1 VEHLFETALHNAW
14 LIAAIPLTASAL
26 IAMFARY
33 LGEKHAWKVGAGLMG
48 LTFLIAVGSL
58 IAVIQHPAHAP
69 EGVKFLSE
77 PAWHIHFD
85 WANFGP
91 YHMQMGFQVDN
102 LTALLLPMI
111 TLVSFCVQIYSS
123 EYLHGDKRITR
134 FYSAINLFTTGMLVL
149 VMADNLFL
157 LLIAWEIMGL
167 CSYLLIGH
175 WYEQEWPRM
184 GQIKA
189 FLTTRVGDVGMMVGI
204 FIIFFAAR
212 DLTWQGLA
220 EKVPELVSNPVTAG
234 LLALGAFLLFTGAMG
249 KSAQFPLHTWL
260 PDAMAGPTP
269 GSAIIHAATMVAAGV
284 YLVGRAFMIYGNVP
298 AWVLVVIAFV
308 GAFTS
313 LFAASIAT
321 LRWDIKEVLAYSTI
335 SQLGYMIMAIG
346 LGGWTAGNFHLL
358 THAFF
363 KAMLFLAAGSIIH
376 AHHHNQ
382 LMHKMGGLRKKIPY
396 TYFAWMVGYLALAG
410 FPGFSGFFSKDE
422 LLLAGWTWHSG
433 VFHGAWAWL
442 DKLPFIMALLTA
454 FLTAYYMTR
463 ATYLAFFGKPRDHHL
478 YEHAHESPRAMT
490 LPLIILAVPAALFGW
505 LGAPVPRHLIEEWFH
520 VDIGFMGFIGEFLH
534 LSGLEH
540 HADFSTEITVTGMA
554 TAAGFLGI
562 GLGILLY
569 KYVPAETRAK
579 WIKAGKPIYTLVRNK
594 YYVDE
599 FYDLI
604 AIRSTQAISRAIS
617 WFDGAVVDGL
627 VNLVGLFGTAVANAS
642 AWFDANVVDT
652 LVTMWAPLARWFASG
667 FRRLSTGYVQQYMLT
682 FVVVIV
688 ASVLLFQVIR

>member
-1 VEHLFETALHNAW
+1 METILHYAW
-14 LIAAIPLTASAL
+14 LIAVIPLAASAL

-33 LGEKHAWKVGAGLMG
+33 LGEHHAWKVGSGLM
-48 LTFLIAVGSL
+48 LVTFLISVGAL
-58 IAVIQHPAHAP
+58 IGVIQHPAHAP
-69 EGVKFLSE
+69 EGVNYLSE
-77 PAWHIHFD
+77 PAWHIHFN

-91 YHMQMGFQVDN
+91 YQIQMGLQIDN

-111 TLVSFCVQIYSS
+111 TLVSFCVQLYSS
-123 EYLHGDKRITR
+123 AYLHGDRRVTR
-134 FYSAINLFTTGMLVL
+134 FYSAINLFTLGMLVL

-204 FIIFFAAR
+204 WIIFMVTR
-212 DLTWQGLA
+212 DLTWSGLA
-220 EKVPELVSNPVTAG
+220 TAIPTAVQDPATAA
-234 LLALGAFLLFTGAMG
+234 LLALGGFLLFTGAMG

-284 YLVGRAFMIYGNVP
+284 YLVGRAFMVYGNVP
-298 AWVLVVIAFV
+298 DWVLAVIAFV

-321 LRWDIKEVLAYSTI
+321 VRWDIKEVLAYSTI
-335 SQLGYMIMAIG
+335 SQLGYMIMAMG
-346 LGGWTAGNFHLL
+346 LGGWTAGNYHLL

-363 KAMLFLAAGSIIH
+363 KALLFLAAGSVIH

-382 LMHKMGGLRKKIPY
+382 LLHKMGGLRKKIPI
-396 TYFAWMVGYLALAG
+396 TFITWMVGYLALAG

-422 LLLAGWTWHSG
+422 LLLAAYTWHNDA
-433 VFHGAWAWL
+433 VHGWVAM
-442 DKLPFIMALLTA
+442 LPFWMGLATA

-463 ATYLAFFGKPRDHHL
+463 ATYLAFFGQPRDHHL
-478 YEHAHESPRAMT
+478 YEHAHESPKAMT
-490 LPLIILAVPAALFGW
+490 FPLIILAIPAALFGW
-505 LGAPVPRHLIEEWFH
+505 FGTPFFYHFFH
-520 VDIGFMGFIGEFLH
+520 ADWMMWIPNFLH
-534 LSGLEH
+534 LPGVEHAVTWEDEKRVTTLATMAGL
-540 HADFSTEITVTGMA
+540 
-554 TAAGFLGI
+554 AGIVLG
-562 GLGILLY
+562 LLLY
-569 KYVPAETRAK
+569 KFVPGSTRAK
-579 WIKAGKPIYTLVRNK
+579 WIAALRPIYTLVRNK

-599 FYDLI
+599 LYDLVF
-604 AIRSTQAISRAIS
+604 IRTTQAASRAIA

-627 VNLVGLFGTAVANAS
+627 VNFVGTVGNAF
-642 AWFDANVVDT
+642 AAATGWFDANVIDT
-652 LVTMWAPLARWFASG
+652 LVTMWADFARSLASA

-682 FVVVIV
+682 FVVVLV

>member
-1 VEHLFETALHNAW
+1 METILHYAW
-14 LIAAIPLTASAL
+14 LIAVIPLTASAL

-33 LGEKHAWKVGAGLMG
+33 LGEKNAWKVGSGLM
-48 LTFLIAVGSL
+48 LITFLLTVGSL
-58 IAVIQHPAHAP
+58 IAVIQHPHEAGGPNFYTH
-69 EGVKFLSE
+69 
-77 PAWHIHFD
+77 PAWHIHFN

-91 YHMQMGFQVDN
+91 YEIQMGLQIDN

-111 TLVSFCVQIYSS
+111 SLVSFAVQVYSS
-123 EYLHGDKRITR
+123 EYLHGDKRVPR
-134 FYSAINLFTTGMLVL
+134 FYSAINLFTMGMLML

-157 LLIAWEIMGL
+157 LLISWEIMGL

-212 DLTWQGLA
+212 DLTWHGLA
-220 EKVPELVSNPVTAG
+220 EKIPELVHDPATAA

-284 YLVGRAFMIYGNVP
+284 YLVGRAFMVYGNVP
-298 AWVLVVIAFV
+298 AWVLAVIAFV

-313 LFAASIAT
+313 LFAATIAT

-363 KAMLFLAAGSIIH
+363 KAMLFLTAGSVIH

-382 LMHKMGGLRKKIPY
+382 LLHKMGGLRKKIPV
-396 TYFAWMVGYLALAG
+396 TFFAWMVGYLALAG

-422 LLLAGWTWHSG
+422 LLLAAATWHNDA
-433 VFHGAWAWL
+433 VHGWVAM
-442 DKLPFIMALLTA
+442 LPYYMALATA

-463 ATYLAFFGKPRDHHL
+463 ATWLAFFGKPRDQHL
-478 YEHAHESPRAMT
+478 YDHAHESPRAMT
-490 LPLIILAVPAALFGW
+490 IPLIILAIPAALIGWFGT
-505 LGAPVPRHLIEEWFH
+505 PVFYHYFH
-520 VDIGFMGFIGEFLH
+520 ADWMMFIPEFLH
-534 LSGLEH
+534 LPGIEH
-540 HADFSTEITVTGMA
+540 TAEFSTELAVTITA
-554 TAAGFLGI
+554 TVVGLSGIFLGW
-562 GLGILLY
+562 LLY
-569 KYVPAETRAK
+569 AVVKPETRAK
-579 WIKAGKPIYTLVRNK
+579 WIAAGKPIYTLVRNK

-599 FYDLI
+599 FYDLV
-604 AIRSTQAISRAIS
+604 AIRSTQLISRAIS
-617 WFDGAVVDGL
+617 WFDGAVVDGM
-627 VNLVGLFGTAVANAS
+627 VNLVGVVGIAVANAS

-652 LVTMWAPLARWFASG
+652 LVTMWADIARWFASS

>member
-1 VEHLFETALHNAW
+1 MNFFLESAW
-14 LIAAIPLTASAL
+14 LIAALPLTISAL
-26 IAMFARY
+26 IAMFGGKLR
-33 LGEKHAWKVGAGLMG
+33 EKAWIPGAGGM
-48 LTFLIAVGSL
+48 LIAFIWAVGSL
-58 IAVIQHPAHAP
+58 FAVMQHPSHGV
-69 EGVKFLSE
+69 EGVKFFTE

-85 WANFGP
+85 WANWGP
-91 YHMQMGFQVDN
+91 YTIQMGLQIDN

-111 TLVSFCVQIYSS
+111 TLVSLAVQIYSS
-123 EYLHGDKRITR
+123 EYLHGDRRIPR
-134 FYSAINLFTTGMLVL
+134 FYSAINLFTVGMLVL

-212 DLTWQGLA
+212 DLTWAGLA
-220 EKVPELVSNPVTAG
+220 TKIPQLVQDPATAA
-234 LLALGAFLLFTGAMG
+234 LLALGGFLLFTGAMG
-249 KSAQFPLHTWL
+249 KSAQFPIHTWL

-284 YLVGRAFMIYGNVP
+284 YLVGRAFMVYGNVP
-298 AWVLVVIAFV
+298 DWVLAVIAFI

-363 KAMLFLAAGSIIH
+363 KALLFLAAGSIIH

-382 LMHKMGGLRKKIPY
+382 LLHKMGGLRKKIPI
-396 TYFAWMVGYLALAG
+396 TYITWMVGFLALAG

-422 LLLAGWTWHSG
+422 LLVAAWTWHNDA
-433 VFHGAWAWL
+433 VHGWVAT
-442 DKLPFIMALLTA
+442 LPFWMGLTTA

-478 YEHAHESPRAMT
+478 YEHAHESPKAMT
-490 LPLIILAVPAALFGW
+490 IPLVILAIPAALFGW
-505 LGAPVPRHLIEEWFH
+505 LGAPVPYYTLKNLTGIKA
-520 VDIGFMGFIGEFLH
+520 DFMKWIINFLH
-534 LSGLEH
+534 LPGVEH
-540 HADFSTEITVTGMA
+540 KVTFAQEVTVTAMA
-554 TAAGFLGI
+554 TAAGLG
-562 GLGILLY
+562 GIAVGWLLY
-569 KYVPAETRAK
+569 AVVKPETRAK
-579 WIKAGKPIYTLVRNK
+579 WIAAGRPIYTLVRNK

-599 FYDLI
+599 LYDLV
-604 AIRSTQAISRAIS
+604 AIKTTQVASRAIA

-627 VNLVGLFGTAVANAS
+627 VNLVGTIGVLFAEAA

-652 LVTMWAPLARWFASG
+652 LVTMWADIARTLASA